1 VRWSITGTETVLL
14 IRRSIWQESRHDAVM
29 IGLAAA
35 HGMVLAAW
43 PIPPIIAAG
52 VWWTSNTIAHNFI
65 HRPFFRKAAANR
77 LFALYLTVLVGIPQS
92 LWRDRHLAHHAGVR
106 PRIRKSPELAM
117 QVAAV
122 LTLWTAMA
130 IRAPAF
136 FAGAYI
142 PGYLGGLI
150 LCALHGFYEHHHGTT
165 SHYGRIYNLLFF
177 NDGYHVE
184 HHARPGVHW
193 SRLPEH
199 RDAGAR
205 ESRWPALLRWLDA
218 CGLNGLERLVLRS
231 RVLQRFVIDVH
242 ARALRSVLAAAPDPI
257 DSIAIVGGGLFP
269 RTAIVLRRL
278 CPDARLTIIDASR
291 ANLDRARRLL
301 DPAGIEFLH
310 AWYSPAHPQD
320 FDLIVIPLSYVG
332 DRAALYANP
341 PANAVIV
348 HDWIWRKRGASRIVA
363 VPLLKRVNLV
373 CR

>member
-1 VRWSITGTETVLL
+1 VLL
-14 IRRSIWQESRHDAVM
+14 IRRSVGQESTYDAVM
-29 IGLAAA
+29 IALAAA
-35 HGMVLAAW
+35 HGIVLATW
-43 PIPPIIAAG
+43 PTPPIIAIG

-65 HRPFFRKAAANR
+65 HRPFFRTGVANR
-77 LFALYLTVLVGIPQS
+77 LFALYLTLLLGIPQS
-92 LWRDRHLAHHAGVR
+92 LWRDRHLAHHAAMR
-106 PRIRKSPELAM
+106 PRVRRSSELSV

-122 LTLWTAMA
+122 LALWTTMA
-130 IRAPAF
+130 VRNAEF
-136 FAGAYI
+136 FAGTYV
-142 PGYLGGLI
+142 PGFFVGLL
-150 LCALHGFYEHHHGTT
+150 LCAVHGFYEHHHGTT
-165 SHYGRIYNLLFF
+165 SHYGPVYNLLFF

-205 ESRWPALLRWLDA
+205 QSRWPALLRWLDA

-242 ARALRSVLAAAPDPI
+242 ARALRSVLTAAPKRI
-257 DSIAIVGGGLFP
+257 ESIAIVGGGLFP

-278 CPDARLTIIDASR
+278 CPGARLTIIDASS

-301 DPAGIEFLH
+301 DPAGVEFLH

-332 DRAALYANP
+332 DRAAVYADP
-341 PANAVIV
+341 PAAAVIV
-348 HDWIWRKRGASRIVA
+348 HDWIWRKRGTSRIVA